1 MRKSRVMTAKS
12 GTSARSTSA
21 KSVDTIAASEWHYR
35 SATELA
41 AALQARKISA
51 IELLEHT
58 IARIEALD
66 RRVNAVVVRDFE
78 RARDAARAADVAL
91 ARGERGPLLG
101 IPITIKESFDIAG
114 LPTSWGIPR
123 FQRFVPKDDAL
134 LVSRARAAGA
144 IVLGK
149 TNVPLELR
157 DWQSYNEV
165 YGTTNNPWDLARTP
179 GGSSGG
185 SAASLAAGFGA
196 LSFGADIGGS
206 LRIPAHF
213 CGVYAHKP
221 TLGLVPDRG
230 QTPPGSPPF
239 PREQDL
245 LVVGP
250 LARSAADLALA
261 LDVVAGPDGET
272 AGVGY
277 RLQLR
282 PPRHEKLKSFR
293 VLMID
298 DHPLVPTSKAV
309 RTALHR
315 LSERLTAA
323 GVKVVHDS
331 PLLSN
336 LASSTRVYMR
346 LLMSNWVS
354 NWPPDLYSRTRNAA
368 EALAADDDSLTA
380 ERIRG
385 AVMSHLDWIAT
396 DSTRVAL
403 EQQCRALFADF
414 DVVLCPP
421 MPTPAFLHDHLPE
434 LTLEKQLIQAVLPS
448 SAAEARHIEIDG
460 RQYPYYDAQ
469 LVWSA
474 LATMCGL
481 PATAAPIDR
490 SPNGLPIGVQII
502 GPYLE
507 DRTSIAF
514 AALIEREFGGFV
526 PPPADAGRDTA
537 GENTRYPL
545 PTH

>member
-1 MRKSRVMTAKS
+1 VTANS
-12 GTSARSTSA
+12 GAWTPSTSA
-21 KSVDTIAASEWHYR
+21 KFAGTTAAFESDYR
-35 SATELA
+35 SAAELA

-51 IELLEHT
+51 MELLEQT

-66 RRVNAVVVRDFE
+66 PRVNAVVVRDFE
-78 RARDAARAADVAL
+78 RARDAAGAADVAL
-91 ARGERGPLLG
+91 ARGERRPLLG
-101 IPITIKESFDIAG
+101 IPITIKESFNIAG
-114 LPTSWGIPR
+114 LPTSWGMPR

-134 LVSRARAAGA
+134 LVSRTRAAGA
-144 IVLGK
+144 IILGK

-165 YGTTNNPWDLARTP
+165 HGTTNNPWDLARTP

-213 CGVYAHKP
+213 CGIYAHKP

-230 QTPPGSPPF
+230 QAAPGTPPF
-239 PREQDL
+239 PRDQDI

-250 LARSAADLALA
+250 MARCATDLALA
-261 LDVVAGPDGET
+261 LDVVAGPDPER

-277 RLQLR
+277 RLQLL
-282 PPRHEKLKSFR
+282 PPRHENLENFR
-293 VLMID
+293 VLIID

-309 RTALHR
+309 RTALQLLSKR
-315 LSERLTAA
+315 LIAA
-323 GVKVVHDS
+323 GVKVAHDS
-331 PLLSN
+331 PLLPN

-354 NWPPDLYSRTRNAA
+354 NWPAELYSRTLGVA

-385 AVMSHLDWIAT
+385 AVMSHRDWIAA
-396 DSTRVAL
+396 DSIRIAL

-421 MPTPAFLHDHLPE
+421 MPVPAFLHDHLPK
-434 LTLEKQLIQAVLPS
+434 LTLENQLIQAVLPS

-460 RQYPYYDAQ
+460 RLYPYYDAQ

-481 PATAAPIDR
+481 PATVAPIAR
-490 SPNGLPIGVQII
+490 SENGLPIGVQII

-526 PPPADAGRDTA
+526 PPPGYAEPETA
-537 GENTRYPL
+537 KNTQKN
-545 PTH
+545 

>member
-1 MRKSRVMTAKS
+1 MRKGHIMTAKS
-12 GTSARSTSA
+12 GASARGTSAQG
-21 KSVDTIAASEWHYR
+21 VDAIAASEWDYR

-51 IELLEHT
+51 IGLLERT

-66 RRVNAVVVRDFE
+66 QRVNAVVVRDFE
-78 RARDAARAADVAL
+78 RARDAAKAADVAL
-91 ARGERGPLLG
+91 ARGERRPLLG

-123 FQRFVPKDDAL
+123 FQHFVPKDDAL

-165 YGTTNNPWDLARTP
+165 YGTTNNPWDLACTP

-213 CGVYAHKP
+213 CGIYAHKP

-230 QTPPGSPPF
+230 QTPPGSPPL
-239 PREQDL
+239 PRQQDI

-250 LARSAADLALA
+250 MARCAADLALA
-261 LDVVAGPDGET
+261 LDVVAGPDEET
-272 AGVGY
+272 AGIGY

-282 PPRHEKLKSFR
+282 PPRHENLKSFC
-293 VLMID
+293 VLLID

-331 PLLSN
+331 PLLPN
-336 LASSTRVYMR
+336 LVSSTRVYMR

-354 NWPPDLYSRTRNAA
+354 NWPPDLYSRTRSAA

-385 AVMSHLDWIAT
+385 AVMSHLDWIAA
-396 DSTRVAL
+396 DSARVAL

-421 MPTPAFLHDHLPE
+421 MPTPAFLHDHLPK

-448 SAAEARHIEIDG
+448 SSAEARHIDIDG
-460 RQYPYYDAQ
+460 RPYPYYDSQ

-490 SPNGLPIGVQII
+490 SPNGLPIGVQIV

-507 DRTSIAF
+507 DRTTIAF
-514 AALIEREFGGFV
+514 AALLEREFGGFV
-526 PPPADAGRDTA
+526 PPPGYAK
-537 GENTRYPL
+537 
-545 PTH
+545 H